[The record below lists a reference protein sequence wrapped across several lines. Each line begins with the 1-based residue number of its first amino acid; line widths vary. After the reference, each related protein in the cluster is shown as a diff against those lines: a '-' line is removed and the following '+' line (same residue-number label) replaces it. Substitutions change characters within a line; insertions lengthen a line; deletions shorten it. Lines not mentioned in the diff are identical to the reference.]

1 MTLRQRYEKR
11 LWSLILENESAA
23 SEANTETPKVKL
35 GKIAQKIKDSGLET
49 TIGGAISKIEE
60 LISSMKDLTDPE
72 SMAEKEHDIL
82 RSIKAKFLAELK
94 KKYADILQQMQDSG
108 PGHKS
113 PNFMQINAS
122 VLGLTEK
129 KDGKEVYRDYASKS
143 LEIVEKIKENFLNTA
158 KDFSTHR
165 DNLGELEKDFDD
177 IIKPWI
183 EYLESSGG
191 PTPDIVD
198 AVIDTFEKKIN
209 AIVKAYGVWL
219 TENKEAISE
228 IMKALQD
235 NDSGDK
241 PRSQTAGY
249 RRLGNTLFERFLMS
263 GGLK

>member
-35 GKIAQKIKDSGLET
+35 GKIVQKIKDSGLET
-49 TIGGAISKIEE
+49 TISGAISKIEE
-60 LISSMKDLTDPE
+60 MISSMKDLTDLQ
-72 SMAEKEHDIL
+72 SIGQKEVTMI
-82 RSIKAKFLAELK
+82 SGIKSLLTKPSEDFY
-94 KKYADILQQMQDSG
+94 KKYEDICKQM
-108 PGHKS
+108 HETRS
-113 PNFMQINAS
+113 PNFHDIIQSN
-122 VLGLTEK
+122 LGLVK
-129 KDGKEVYRDYASKS
+129 RKDSKMGYNGNVP
-143 LEIVEKIKENFLNTA
+143 EILQFIEKIKKNATDEA
-158 KDFSTHR
+158 KNWNKHKN
-165 DNLGELEKDFDD
+165 NLSELEKDFDD
-177 IIKPWI
+177 IMKPLI
-183 EYLESSGG
+183 EYLESGGG

-209 AIVKAYGVWL
+209 AIVKAYGAWL
-219 TENKEAISE
+219 TENKEVISE